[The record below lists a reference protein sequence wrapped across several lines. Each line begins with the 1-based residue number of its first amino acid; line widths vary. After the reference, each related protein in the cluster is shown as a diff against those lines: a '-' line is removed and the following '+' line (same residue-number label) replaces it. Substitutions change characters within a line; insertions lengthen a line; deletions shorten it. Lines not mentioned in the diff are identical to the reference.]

1 MNDAA
6 LSTIHN
12 LSTLHHPHITM
23 TAPLTP
29 QTPSPILGS
38 PVSLSSASTLVN
50 VDPNSNGVVLPKA
63 PLTPATASLVL
74 EKLQEILE

>member
-1 MNDAA
+1 MNDSA
-6 LSTIHN
+6 LSSI
-12 LSTLHHPHITM
+12 LFLPTLHRSHITM

-50 VDPNSNGVVLPKA
+50 VDLNSNSSVLPKA
-63 PLTPATASLVL
+63 PSTPATASLVL